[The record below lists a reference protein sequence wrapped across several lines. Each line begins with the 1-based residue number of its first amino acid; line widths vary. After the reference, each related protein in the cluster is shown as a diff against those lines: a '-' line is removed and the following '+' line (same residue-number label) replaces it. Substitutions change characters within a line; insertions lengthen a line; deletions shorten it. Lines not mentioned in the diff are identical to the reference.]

1 MSSGFSGFPLRGAVA
16 NPDIEPR
23 EIRVATFINVHE
35 WTFRQVVFVFYVSIG
50 NHILVNYM
58 QRYKEYFYPPNLF
71 VEKCIKYKSALYLLF
86 AQLAN
91 FLLCFLTVLS
101 NHQRLR

>member
-1 MSSGFSGFPLRGAVA
+1 MNFPSGCVCLLLA
-16 NPDIEPR
+16 
-23 EIRVATFINVHE
+23 
-35 WTFRQVVFVFYVSIG
+35 SIG
-50 NHILVNYM
+50 NHILVNNM

-91 FLLCFLTVLS
+91 FLLCFLTALS